1 VTSAAGGRLAGQAAL
16 VIGASRGIGKGIAL
30 ALAAE
35 GAAVTAVARREGARE
50 FPGTLDETIA
60 EIEGRGGRASATFC
74 DIGDSASVEALVTEA
89 FERAGRLDVVV
100 NSAVLIN
107 YDTLLET
114 SDDAWRQVFDI
125 NVSGAFFLTRAAAR
139 RMIPQGGGRIIHLTG
154 LGAREVGATNT
165 LTGASKAALER
176 FVRGAAH
183 ELKPHGVAVNLFDPG
198 GVKTERAVVLRRGEF
213 DWSRFATPEEVAPAA
228 VHLALKDAAE
238 MTGEI
243 YSYQDY
249 TGGRR

>member
-1 VTSAAGGRLAGQAAL
+1 VTRPAGGRLAGQAAL
-16 VIGASRGIGKGIAL
+16 VFGASRGIGKGIAL

-35 GAAVTAVARREGARE
+35 GASVTAVARREGARE
-50 FPGTLDETIA
+50 FPGTLDETLSQIAGAGGEAHAAFCEISDSVGVEAVIA
-60 EIEGRGGRASATFC
+60 ETAARE
-74 DIGDSASVEALVTEA
+74 E
-89 FERAGRLDVVV
+89 RLDVVV

-107 YDTLLET
+107 YDKLLET
-114 SDDAWRQVFDI
+114 TDEAWRQVFDI
-125 NVSGAFFLTRAAAR
+125 NVAGAFYVTRAAAKP
-139 RMIPQGGGRIIHLTG
+139 MIARGGGRIIHLTG

-176 FVRGAAH
+176 LVRGAAH

-213 DWSRFATPEEVAPAA
+213 DWSRFATPEQVAPAA
-228 VHLALKDAAE
+228 VHLALKDAGE

-249 TGGRR
+249 AEGRR